1 MPWCGTCDH
10 YLAPP
15 AVNADGTCPTC
26 GQKVDAGGAK
36 VAVEDRSGGL
46 PWHLKL
52 MLAALAIYLGYRAY
66 EGLVWLF
73 ERLT

>member
-15 AVNADGTCPTC
+15 AVNVDGTCPAC
-26 GQKVDAGGAK
+26 GRAVDAGGAK
-36 VAVEDRSGGL
+36 VAVEEAPSGL

-52 MLAALAIYLGYRAY
+52 MLAALAIYLGYRAW
-66 EGLVWLF
+66 EGIAWLF
-73 ERLT
+73 ERMT